1 MKKILII
8 YASAGNGHKKAAEAV
23 YKEFLRIKDPNIEA
37 MPIDSLNYTTRFFKF
52 SYKRV
57 YIILIKYLPWLW
69 GFFYHILNN
78 RFFYQIAKPFRFVVN
93 RLNSKRLQEFLVKE
107 NFDAVI
113 STHFFAT
120 DVISR
125 LKGKGILSLPLINII
140 TDFEF
145 HLYWLAKNVDK
156 YIVTAD
162 FVKQEAVERGIAQ
175 DKILVYGVPIRK
187 EFTANIA
194 KSVARESLGLD
205 NDKFTILIM
214 GGGLGV
220 GPLKE
225 IVVDMQSLIFDC
237 QIIVVCGH
245 NKRLLSELKA
255 AKGNFKKQ
263 VQLVGFSH
271 NMDLIMAASNIMVSK
286 TGALTV
292 AESLSRELPIINI
305 SPIPGQEMGN
315 LKFLLGEGV
324 GFKLKSIIGLKAKI
338 EEFYEMTKASG
349 ALKTKIGKL
358 SRPHAASDIVKLTLE
373 MIR

>member
-37 MPIDSLNYTTRFFKF
+37 MLIDSLNYTTRFFKF